1 MIEKIVRKEV
11 ELQEGV
17 KLYSVPD
24 ARMSDEELREA
35 LHNDWDFANWEEPT
49 AEMCQDMDIEPGI
62 KTLILGGFDEFCFCP
77 KEKIFP
83 NVVELHICR
92 NVSCIIIDPK
102 AFPNIRK
109 VTSESPYFL
118 DSDMLVRLP
127 DDIADMVM
135 CDEISK
141 QDAANMNRGILE
153 NVFCRRPDEVV
164 DLNGIQEI
172 SGNCSFYGCETENI
186 INTDSVTDC
195 WLGSFYCFKPFNPNN
210 KWNIEDKYKED
221 YMIGTILVM
230 PYIEPGKDDKK
241 TKYIFP
247 DKKVTAIAKDDVGLS
262 FTRRCANTIV
272 VKNENSISADSGEFT
287 LSREET
293 EYDGY
298 TPAKVVD
305 ADEKDFDGIW
315 KADYVST
322 GNITAPVDVFGISGA
337 FISVKSGK
345 LELFL
350 NSDAYE
356 KPLDAEDLTVEF
368 KDNACTFTSEKDEE
382 KEAEKNAAS
391 SDADGDEKT
400 DTSVNGALQRLE
412 DDMVK
417 MTINTGGSDM
427 IFYLEKSDAVEM
439 KAAKRAA
446 EEEAEAADE
455 ETELETKKDTEKETK
470 EETKKSEK

>member
-1 MIEKIVRKEV
+1 MRKKILSIALAVMMAIPTMPVMAASDKDV
-11 ELQEGV
+11 LGDWYANIYGV
-17 KLYSVPD
+17 
-24 ARMSDEELREA
+24 
-35 LHNDWDFANWEEPT
+35 
-49 AEMCQDMDIEPGI
+49 
-62 KTLILGGFDEFCFCP
+62 
-77 KEKIFP
+77 
-83 NVVELHICR
+83 
-92 NVSCIIIDPK
+92 
-102 AFPNIRK
+102 
-109 VTSESPYFL
+109 
-118 DSDMLVRLP
+118 
-127 DDIADMVM
+127 
-135 CDEISK
+135 
-141 QDAANMNRGILE
+141 
-153 NVFCRRPDEVV
+153 
-164 DLNGIQEI
+164 GIQVTFRKGGSYLI
-172 SGNCSFYGCETENI
+172 SMDGVNNGDPEEGTWKMTGDAITLDEGEENSM
-186 INTDSVTDC
+186 NLT
-195 WLGSFYCFKPFNPNN
+195 
-210 KWNIEDKYKED
+210 
-221 YMIGTILVM
+221 
-230 PYIEPGKDDKK
+230 
-241 TKYIFP
+241 
-247 DKKVTAIAKDDVGLS
+247 
-262 FTRRCANTIV
+262 
-272 VKNENSISADSGEFT
+272 VKGNSISADSGEFT

-391 SDADGDEKT
+391 SDADGNEKT

-446 EEEAEAADE
+446 EEEPEAADE
-455 ETELETKKDTEKETK
+455 ETELETEKDTEKETK

>member
-1 MIEKIVRKEV
+1 MRKKILSIALAVMMAIPTMPVMAASDKDV
-11 ELQEGV
+11 LGDWYANIYGV
-17 KLYSVPD
+17 
-24 ARMSDEELREA
+24 
-35 LHNDWDFANWEEPT
+35 
-49 AEMCQDMDIEPGI
+49 
-62 KTLILGGFDEFCFCP
+62 
-77 KEKIFP
+77 
-83 NVVELHICR
+83 
-92 NVSCIIIDPK
+92 
-102 AFPNIRK
+102 
-109 VTSESPYFL
+109 
-118 DSDMLVRLP
+118 
-127 DDIADMVM
+127 
-135 CDEISK
+135 
-141 QDAANMNRGILE
+141 
-153 NVFCRRPDEVV
+153 
-164 DLNGIQEI
+164 GIQVTFRKGGSYLI
-172 SGNCSFYGCETENI
+172 SMDGVNNGDPEEGTWKMTGDAITLDEGEENSM
-186 INTDSVTDC
+186 NLT
-195 WLGSFYCFKPFNPNN
+195 
-210 KWNIEDKYKED
+210 
-221 YMIGTILVM
+221 
-230 PYIEPGKDDKK
+230 
-241 TKYIFP
+241 
-247 DKKVTAIAKDDVGLS
+247 
-262 FTRRCANTIV
+262 
-272 VKNENSISADSGEFT
+272 VKGNSISADSGEFT

-391 SDADGDEKT
+391 SDADGNEKT

-455 ETELETKKDTEKETK
+455 ETELETEKDTEKETK

>member
-1 MIEKIVRKEV
+1 MRKKILSIALAVMMAIPTMPVMAASDKDV
-11 ELQEGV
+11 LGDWYANIYGV
-17 KLYSVPD
+17 
-24 ARMSDEELREA
+24 
-35 LHNDWDFANWEEPT
+35 
-49 AEMCQDMDIEPGI
+49 
-62 KTLILGGFDEFCFCP
+62 
-77 KEKIFP
+77 
-83 NVVELHICR
+83 
-92 NVSCIIIDPK
+92 
-102 AFPNIRK
+102 
-109 VTSESPYFL
+109 
-118 DSDMLVRLP
+118 
-127 DDIADMVM
+127 
-135 CDEISK
+135 
-141 QDAANMNRGILE
+141 
-153 NVFCRRPDEVV
+153 
-164 DLNGIQEI
+164 GIQVTFRNGGSYLI
-172 SGNCSFYGCETENI
+172 SMDGVNNGDPEEGTWKMTGDAITLDEGEENSM
-186 INTDSVTDC
+186 NLT
-195 WLGSFYCFKPFNPNN
+195 
-210 KWNIEDKYKED
+210 
-221 YMIGTILVM
+221 
-230 PYIEPGKDDKK
+230 
-241 TKYIFP
+241 
-247 DKKVTAIAKDDVGLS
+247 
-262 FTRRCANTIV
+262 
-272 VKNENSISADSGEFT
+272 VKGNSISADNGEFT

-455 ETELETKKDTEKETK
+455 ETELETEKDTEKETK

>member
-1 MIEKIVRKEV
+1 MRKKILSIALAVMMAIPTMPV
-11 ELQEGV
+11 M
-17 KLYSVPD
+17 
-24 ARMSDEELREA
+24 AASDEDL
-35 LHNDWDFANWEEPT
+35 LGDWYAN
-49 AEMCQDMDIEPGI
+49 IYG
-62 KTLILGGFDEFCFCP
+62 
-77 KEKIFP
+77 
-83 NVVELHICR
+83 V
-92 NVSCIIIDPK
+92 
-102 AFPNIRK
+102 
-109 VTSESPYFL
+109 
-118 DSDMLVRLP
+118 
-127 DDIADMVM
+127 
-135 CDEISK
+135 
-141 QDAANMNRGILE
+141 
-153 NVFCRRPDEVV
+153 
-164 DLNGIQEI
+164 GIQVTFRKGGSYLI
-172 SGNCSFYGCETENI
+172 SMDGVNNGDPEEGTWKMTGDAITLDEGEENSM
-186 INTDSVTDC
+186 NLT
-195 WLGSFYCFKPFNPNN
+195 
-210 KWNIEDKYKED
+210 
-221 YMIGTILVM
+221 
-230 PYIEPGKDDKK
+230 
-241 TKYIFP
+241 
-247 DKKVTAIAKDDVGLS
+247 
-262 FTRRCANTIV
+262 
-272 VKNENSISADSGEFT
+272 VKGNSISADNGEFT

-382 KEAEKNAAS
+382 KDTEKNAAS
-391 SDADGDEKT
+391 GDDAGEEET
-400 DTSVNGALQRLE
+400 DASVNGTLQMLE

-427 IFYLEKSDAVEM
+427 VFYLEKSDAVEM

-446 EEEAEAADE
+446 EEEAESDDE
-455 ETELETKKDTEKETK
+455 ETETEFETEKDTEKETK

>member
-1 MIEKIVRKEV
+1 MRKKILSIALAVMMAIPTTPVMAASDKDV
-11 ELQEGV
+11 LGDWYANIYGV
-17 KLYSVPD
+17 
-24 ARMSDEELREA
+24 
-35 LHNDWDFANWEEPT
+35 
-49 AEMCQDMDIEPGI
+49 
-62 KTLILGGFDEFCFCP
+62 
-77 KEKIFP
+77 
-83 NVVELHICR
+83 
-92 NVSCIIIDPK
+92 
-102 AFPNIRK
+102 
-109 VTSESPYFL
+109 
-118 DSDMLVRLP
+118 
-127 DDIADMVM
+127 
-135 CDEISK
+135 
-141 QDAANMNRGILE
+141 
-153 NVFCRRPDEVV
+153 
-164 DLNGIQEI
+164 GIQVTFRKGGSYLI
-172 SGNCSFYGCETENI
+172 SMDGVNNGDPEEGTWKMTGDAITLDEGEENSM
-186 INTDSVTDC
+186 NLT
-195 WLGSFYCFKPFNPNN
+195 
-210 KWNIEDKYKED
+210 
-221 YMIGTILVM
+221 
-230 PYIEPGKDDKK
+230 
-241 TKYIFP
+241 
-247 DKKVTAIAKDDVGLS
+247 
-262 FTRRCANTIV
+262 
-272 VKNENSISADSGEFT
+272 VKGNSISADSGEFT

-391 SDADGDEKT
+391 SDADGNEKT

-455 ETELETKKDTEKETK
+455 ETELETEKDTEKDTK
-470 EETKKSEK
+470 EKTKKFEK